1 MSTIHK
7 YWVKEFIKFFLIVQ
21 LIILCIFVSVD
32 YLTHMNKFLK
42 VDMPLFKAFEYVIL
56 KLPFMF
62 VQLTPAGTVL
72 AGILAFGIMNR
83 NNELMALKSS
93 GISVYYLIK
102 PAFYTGLFLAAMMF
116 FLSETLVPV
125 TMSGSNHI
133 YNSYIR
139 HHGRIYSAR
148 ENIWIKGDNT
158 IAHFKYFN
166 PIDKT
171 ISGITLSFFNNNF
184 KMTGRVDAE
193 KGIFKNG
200 SWHLSHVLEQKYK
213 NGKENNMVKSYKFKD
228 FKLDILPK
236 DLQKIV
242 KKSEEMSFSEL
253 SAYIKKVEK
262 EGYDA
267 SSYKVDLFGRTAFPF
282 ICIIMVLTGAA
293 TGIRPGIKENFP
305 LGIAIG
311 IIVSFFYWVMFG
323 FCTSLGYGKM
333 LPPFISAW
341 ATNFFFFFF
350 SLIYLINAD

>member
-1 MSTIHK
+1 MS
-7 YWVKEFIKFFLIVQ
+7 LI
-21 LIILCIFVSVD
+21 
-32 YLTHMNKFLK
+32 
-42 VDMPLFKAFEYVIL
+42 KAFEYVLL

-72 AGILAFGIMNR
+72 SCIVVFGIMNR

-93 GISVYYLIK
+93 GISVYYLVK

-116 FLSETLVPV
+116 FLGETIVPV
-125 TMSGSNHI
+125 TMSRSNYI
-133 YNSYIR
+133 YNSFIR
-139 HHGRIYSAR
+139 HHRKIYSTR
-148 ENIWIKGDNT
+148 ENIWIKGDKT

-166 PIDKT
+166 PTDKT
-171 ISGITLSFFNNNF
+171 ISGITLSFFNKDF
-184 KMTGRVDAE
+184 KMTHRVDAE
-193 KGIFKNG
+193 KGVFKDG
-200 SWHLSHVLEQKYK
+200 FWYLYHVLDQRYGSTMEQNK
-213 NGKENNMVKSYKFKD
+213 VKSYDMKK
-228 FKLDILPK
+228 FKLDILPE
-236 DLQKIV
+236 DLKKIV
-242 KKSEEMSFSEL
+242 KQSEEMSFSEL
-253 SAYIKKVEK
+253 SAFIKKIEK

-311 IIVSFFYWVMFG
+311 IGVSFFYWVMFG

-341 ATNFFFFFF
+341 AANFFFFFF
-350 SLIYLINAD
+350 SLIYLLNSE